1 MYSFFP
7 CSIFSQVVFS
17 LAEREAK
24 FFYRLMDTQREGG
37 EWKSQRSALRER
49 ELEGGYF
56 AERAL
61 QLLNGGKEFERK
73 GRDEWASLMFFEKR
87 K

>member
-1 MYSFFP
+1 MFHFLSLP
-7 CSIFSQVVFS
+7 KEVVFS

-37 EWKSQRSALRER
+37 EQKSQRSVLRES

-61 QLLNGGKEFERK
+61 QLLKSGKELERK
-73 GRDEWASLMFFEKR
+73 GKDEWASLMFFK
-87 K
+87 KSK